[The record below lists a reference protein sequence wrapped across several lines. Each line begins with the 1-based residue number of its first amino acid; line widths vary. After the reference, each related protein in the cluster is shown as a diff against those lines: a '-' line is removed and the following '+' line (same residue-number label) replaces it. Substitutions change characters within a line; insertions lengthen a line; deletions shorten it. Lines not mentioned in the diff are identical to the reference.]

1 MKLPKIPKPGH
12 GIVNDTH
19 YNHLKM
25 TKHANFITGST
36 ENKCNNSMEIQINTQ
51 YSKQNIKSMGKK
63 VINKVNINIIL
74 FIIYLDEWIKKT
86 VCKSLFTKND
96 F

>member
-1 MKLPKIPKPGH
+1 MKLPKIPKPGA
-12 GIVNDTH
+12 GTINDSH

-25 TKHANFITGST
+25 TKHANFNNGG

-63 VINKVNINIIL
+63 VSNN
-74 FIIYLDEWIKKT
+74 
-86 VCKSLFTKND
+86 
-96 F
+96 

>member
-1 MKLPKIPKPGH
+1 MKLPKIAKAGA
-12 GIVNDTH
+12 GNINDTN

-25 TKHANFITGST
+25 TKHANFINGGV

-63 VINKVNINIIL
+63 VLIPYFANLLIKIN
-74 FIIYLDEWIKKT
+74 
-86 VCKSLFTKND
+86 
-96 F
+96 

>member
-1 MKLPKIPKPGH
+1 LKLPKITKGA
-12 GIVNDTH
+12 GTINDTH

-25 TKHANFITGST
+25 TKHANFNL

-63 VINKVNINIIL
+63 VINYK
-74 FIIYLDEWIKKT
+74 
-86 VCKSLFTKND
+86 
-96 F
+96 